1 MNGMKK
7 VWTYFLIGVLLQG
20 GVYYYLDQVML
31 APVSDYQVSSTKE
44 ETNSDFSVTPNGKAY
59 YSHDRRYMAVLEND
73 KVAIYEAGSK
83 EPPQYMQLKG
93 RSVSYFEWLPDR
105 NLAIVGIYGTNEDTG
120 AYQVLMAQ
128 YNPAS
133 PNHELDTELEDVPR
147 GSKIVDTAF
156 STATNVVYM
165 KVEVDEGRYR
175 IYRTDANYD
184 TRRIYVQ
191 AERIGHIAVFYD
203 EDRFFYDNLR
213 TGEIYMFDGS
223 TSGWR
228 IISPVGQYRLV
239 GVDRNKDI
247 YIAEMDGRD
256 TVKAAYK
263 GRLGEGFEKIATY
276 QTPKPFAEIT
286 MDALKK

>member
-1 MNGMKK
+1 MKGMNK
-7 VWTYFLIGVLLQG
+7 VWAYFLVGVLIQG
-20 GVYYYLDQVML
+20 GIYTYLDQVIL
-31 APVSDYQVSSTKE
+31 APIADYQVSSTKE
-44 ETNSDFSVTPNGKAY
+44 EKNNDFAITPDGKAY
-59 YSHDRRYMAVLEND
+59 YSYDRRYMAVLEKD

-83 EPPQYMQLKG
+83 EPPQYMQLEG

-105 NLAIVGIYGTNEDTG
+105 NLAIVGLYGTNKKTDE
-120 AYQVLMAQ
+120 YQVLMAQ
-128 YNPAS
+128 YNPSS
-133 PNHELDTELEDVPR
+133 PNHELDTELEGVPR

-165 KVEVDEGRYR
+165 KVEVEEGRYR

-191 AERIGHIAVFYD
+191 AERIGRIAVFFD
-203 EDRFFYDNLR
+203 EDKFFYDNLR

-228 IISPVGQYRLV
+228 VISPVGKYRLV
-239 GVDRNKDI
+239 GVDKRDI
-247 YIAEMDGRD
+247 YIAEMDGKD

-263 GRLGEGFEKIATY
+263 GHLGEGFEKIATY
-276 QTPKPFAEIT
+276 QTSEKFDDIT
-286 MDALKK
+286 VEKLKK